1 MESQILLWDENNM
14 GKSVPSECLLTYNN
28 TYEKF
33 KIVQIGSHSFP
44 INITNCLPVC
54 GFCTVFVPDQTYT
67 FITMVINGIIL
78 PFIGILG
85 MLGNITSAYIYSR
98 PVIKNSTNFYLCALA
113 FSDCL
118 IILTALITFWL
129 DIFRNHSIIVH
140 QFYGIVVPYV
150 YPMCHVVQF
159 CSVYFTV
166 LAATDGFIQICLP
179 SKIYNWVSRSSIN
192 IKSVIFVVI
201 IAFIYTLPRWLEG
214 IRINCW
220 HDVMERA
227 SYEICQNKMASQPWF
242 TESYQG
248 FLVNVVTVII
258 PLTLLVFLNICIIAA
273 SAIAKSNNPSSSDNG
288 SDNIA
293 LILVVL
299 LFIMCNI
306 ASYLLNAHEAIL
318 LNLLGPSINYLI
330 DTSNMLTVFNSSFN
344 FVIYYVFSSL
354 FRRTL
359 HQYLGNHIICNGQ
372 KNFYNGNT
380 SSNNDITTLPNKV
393 VAKNVNDDGI
403 SITFKTKRLDTIS
416 RISMIEE
423 ELKVVTM

>member
-1 MESQILLWDENNM
+1 MESQISLWEENNM
-14 GKSVPSECLLTYNN
+14 GRSLPPECFLAYNS

-33 KIVQIGSHSFP
+33 KTVQVGTQNFP

-54 GFCTVFVPDQTYT
+54 GFCAVSVPDQTYT
-67 FITMVINGIIL
+67 FITMLINGVLL
-78 PFIGILG
+78 PFTGVLGI
-85 MLGNITSAYIYSR
+85 LGNITSAYVYSR
-98 PVIKNSTNFYLCALA
+98 PAMKSSTNFYLCALA
-113 FSDCL
+113 SSDCF

-129 DIFRNHSIIVH
+129 DIFRNHSILLH

-166 LAATDGFIQICLP
+166 LAATDGFIQVCLTQ
-179 SKIYNWVSRSSIN
+179 KIYSWVSRSSVS
-192 IKSVIFVVI
+192 IKAVIFVVI
-201 IAFIYTLPRWLEG
+201 SSFIYTIPRWLEG
-214 IRINCW
+214 VRIGCW
-220 HDVMERA
+220 HGVMEEA

-242 TESYQG
+242 TQTYQG
-248 FLVNVVTVII
+248 FLVNVITVLI
-258 PLTLLVFLNICIIAA
+258 PLTILVFLNICIIGA
-273 SAIAKSNNPSSSDNG
+273 SAMVKSNNTSSRSSG

-344 FVIYYVFSSL
+344 FVIYYVFSSP

-359 HQYLGNHIICNGQ
+359 HQYFGSHVNCNGQ
-372 KNFYNGNT
+372 KHFYND
-380 SSNNDITTLPNKV
+380 NNLSDNEIVLSTNKV
-393 VAKNVNDDGI
+393 VAKNVNDDEI
-403 SITFKTKRLDTIS
+403 SISFETKRLDTIS
-416 RISMIEE
+416 RISIIEG
-423 ELKVVTM
+423 ELKDVPM